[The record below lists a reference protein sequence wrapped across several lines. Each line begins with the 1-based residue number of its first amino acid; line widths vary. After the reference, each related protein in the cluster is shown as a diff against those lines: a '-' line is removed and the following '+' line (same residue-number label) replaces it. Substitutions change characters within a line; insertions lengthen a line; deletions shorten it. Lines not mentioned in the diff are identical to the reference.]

1 MVGNGTKVEEKW
13 RGNRCL
19 EYEVEGVA
27 ADDLE
32 YLLLVLDGDDAD
44 HQLQLAS
51 HQPLQPRH

>member
-1 MVGNGTKVEEKW
+1 MA
-13 RGNRCL
+13 GNRCL

-44 HQLQLAS
+44 HQLQLAG
-51 HQPLQPRH
+51 HQPLQPGHYSNII